1 MKNSSAPNPEDSNGS
16 PTPPNT
22 NFSPWQR
29 LAGKRISYLTL
40 PLLIMATVTEFVILA
55 TGWKYQQVVCV
66 PKGMQVLFFGIG
78 PIGAT
83 ILAVELLKLPLAIWT
98 ASRRGLQK
106 ALMIMIGLPLI
117 CLLTFQLVKDM
128 AVYEMNVALAPA
140 SQFLEQAMTQEEKI
154 TQLQGELDA
163 IDGKKGAR
171 NGNRADLDAQ
181 KARAEADFQEA
192 LKRNQAAHD
201 DAVNLTDYQKSQL
214 AEVTDRETTM
224 IRQFDA
230 DAAELTKNIADLNAH
245 RDVELGRATAW
256 NAEEARIDN
265 AYKAKMADYTNKK
278 NAYEAAKTAYNNANF
293 IQRALMS
300 KPVDPGVPPV
310 REDNTILEPTAVTVI
325 ENQIKD
331 KEAELLAVNNQR
343 RSRVAQVENDAD
355 ALRAEFDHRST
366 TKREEADRKHDEL
379 LAAYAAQTAQFA
391 AEEKEIDQNFDTTAS
406 SADGIRAQLADC
418 QKQAEVL
425 YEEREAAIKN
435 TQVFRIA
442 TTVEIIRG
450 LLMGQ
455 HPVSIKA
462 TAKERGD
469 LYTDQISMVRIWVY
483 PVLAFIVAF
492 LPTLLVEIGFST
504 IFHPEKE
511 RPKYRLGF
519 FGRRLHELYIRAGRQ
534 KMARAIRLAN
544 HTAYEINV
552 RDRALA
558 EKEGQL
564 QRQEAAHMEQ
574 LVQQA
579 NDYVAKAKASRDE
592 WVAKLASMADSLNSM
607 VQEKDAL
614 RDLQKSEVDRQIQM
628 RQNAWQDRITQM
640 RQELDTQRTAA
651 ETERTALMQE
661 HHKKLMEVTE
671 DAKNQVIKARRQ
683 VADAEVAAVEATAK
697 LTHDLKEAAH
707 ARDVAEAELQK
718 QSEFFSVKSSQAKED
733 AAREVEKAVRL
744 EKHRFERQQL
754 EFNKTLRQR
763 EEDFDHQLKQ
773 REQELT
779 IGFEARQA
787 AEQDRM
793 EQESRLRQAELD
805 RQLAARV
812 QELDARWK
820 QDIAQREEAAQ
831 NRLKQREQQL
841 QSLAEARLSE
851 VQRQSEQESHRQELE
866 LQRQLEKQSREA
878 DTRLKQDLQQKEL
891 AFATKLKQ
899 REQELIAK
907 ADARETELRTQLAS
921 DLRTRREE
929 WEREAEAHIRA
940 SETRLHQE
948 AQQKDEAAQA
958 KARQREQ
965 DLVAQLNSQSEARH
979 LALLAKWEAE
989 SEKKTRAATEPL
1001 KEMLVRA
1008 EKERDEARQVASEG
1022 RRQLQNMEKKLAE
1035 ASSFLNGWGNDKILA
1050 GAG

>member
-1 MKNSSAPNPEDSNGS
+1 
-16 PTPPNT
+16 
-22 NFSPWQR
+22 
-29 LAGKRISYLTL
+29 
-40 PLLIMATVTEFVILA
+40 MATVTEFVILA

-66 PKGMQVLFFGIG
+66 PKGMAVLFFGIG

-128 AVYEMNVALAPA
+128 AVYEMGVALAPA
-140 SQFLEQAMTQEEKI
+140 SQLLEQAMTQEDKI
-154 TQLQGELDA
+154 AQLQGELDA
-163 IDGKKGAR
+163 IAGKKGAR
-171 NGNRADLDAQ
+171 NGNRADLEAQ
-181 KARAEADFQEA
+181 KARAEADFQDA

-230 DAAELTKNIADLNAH
+230 DAADLTKSIADLNA
-245 RDVELGRATAW
+245 RREIELGRATAW

-265 AYKAKMADYTNKK
+265 AYKTKMADYTNKK
-278 NAYEAAKTAYNNANF
+278 NAYEAAKTAYDNANF
-293 IQRALMS
+293 ITRALMS

-310 REDNTILEPTAVTVI
+310 PEENTILKPTAVTLI

-331 KEAELLAVNNQR
+331 KEAELLAVNTER
-343 RSRVAQVENDAD
+343 RNRVAQVENDAD

-391 AEEKEIDQNFDTTAS
+391 AEEKQIDQNFDTTAS

-425 YEEREAAIKN
+425 YEQRETAIKN

-534 KMARAIRLAN
+534 KIARAIRLAN

-592 WVAKLASMADSLNSM
+592 WVAKLASMADSLNRM
-607 VQEKDAL
+607 VLEKDAL
-614 RDLQKSEVDRQIQM
+614 RDLQKTEVDRQIQM
-628 RQNAWQDRITQM
+628 RQNAWQDRVAQLS
-640 RQELDTQRTAA
+640 QELDNQRTAA

-683 VADAEVAAVEATAK
+683 VADAEMAAVESTAK
-697 LTHDLKEAAH
+697 LAHDLKDAVH

-773 REQELT
+773 REQELA
-779 IGFEARQA
+779 IGFDARQA
-787 AEQDRM
+787 AERERM
-793 EQESRLRQAELD
+793 EQEGRLRQVELD

-820 QDIAQREEAAQ
+820 QDVAQREEAAQ

-841 QSLAEARLSE
+841 QSLAEARLGE
-851 VQRQSEQESHRQELE
+851 VQRQSEQESHHQELE
-866 LQRQLEKQSREA
+866 LQRQLENQAREA
-878 DTRLKQDLQQKEL
+878 DTRLKQELQQKEL

-907 ADARETELRTQLAS
+907 ADTRETELRTQLAS
-921 DLRTRREE
+921 DLRARREE
-929 WEREAEAHIRA
+929 WEREADARIRA
-940 SETRLHQE
+940 SEIRFQQE
-948 AQQKDEAAQA
+948 AQQKDEAAQD

-965 DLVAQLNSQSEARH
+965 DLIAQLTSQSEARH
-979 LALLAKWEAE
+979 LALLTKWEAE

-1008 EKERDEARQVASEG
+1008 EKERDEARQLASEG

-1035 ASSFLNGWGNDKILA
+1035 ASSFLNGWGNGKVLA
-1050 GAG
+1050 GVD

>member
-1 MKNSSAPNPEDSNGS
+1 
-16 PTPPNT
+16 
-22 NFSPWQR
+22 
-29 LAGKRISYLTL
+29 
-40 PLLIMATVTEFVILA
+40 V
-55 TGWKYQQVVCV
+55 
-66 PKGMQVLFFGIG
+66 
-78 PIGAT
+78 
-83 ILAVELLKLPLAIWT
+83 
-98 ASRRGLQK
+98 
-106 ALMIMIGLPLI
+106 
-117 CLLTFQLVKDM
+117 
-128 AVYEMNVALAPA
+128 
-140 SQFLEQAMTQEEKI
+140 
-154 TQLQGELDA
+154 
-163 IDGKKGAR
+163 
-171 NGNRADLDAQ
+171 
-181 KARAEADFQEA
+181 EADA
-192 LKRNQAAHD
+192 R
-201 DAVNLTDYQKSQL
+201 QL
-214 AEVTDRETTM
+214 RES
-224 IRQFDA
+224 FD
-230 DAAELTKNIADLNAH
+230 T
-245 RDVELGRATAW
+245 
-256 NAEEARIDN
+256 
-265 AYKAKMADYTNKK
+265 
-278 NAYEAAKTAYNNANF
+278 
-293 IQRALMS
+293 
-300 KPVDPGVPPV
+300 
-310 REDNTILEPTAVTVI
+310 
-325 ENQIKD
+325 
-331 KEAELLAVNNQR
+331 
-343 RSRVAQVENDAD
+343 RSG
-355 ALRAEFDHRST
+355 
-366 TKREEADRKHDEL
+366 TKREEADRKRDEL
-379 LAAYAAQTAQFA
+379 LASLAALETSTT
-391 AEEKEIDQNFDTTAS
+391 AEEKQINQEYQAAAQNVDGIQAEIDACS
-406 SADGIRAQLADC
+406 
-418 QKQAEVL
+418 KQAEAD
-425 YEEREAAIKN
+425 YEERETDIKK
-435 TQVFRIA
+435 TQVYRIA
-442 TTVEIIRG
+442 TTVEIVRG

-455 HPVSIKA
+455 HPVTIKA

-504 IFHPEKE
+504 IFHPENE

-534 KMARAIRLAN
+534 KMARAVRLAN

-579 NDYVAKAKASRDE
+579 NDYVAKAKYSRDE

-628 RQNAWQDRITQM
+628 RQNAWQDRLAQM
-640 RQELDTQRTAA
+640 RQELDNQRTAA

-683 VADAEVAAVEATAK
+683 VADAEVAAVESTAK
-697 LTHDLKEAAH
+697 LTHDLKEAVH

-773 REQELT
+773 REQELA
-779 IGFEARQA
+779 IGFEARQV

-793 EQESRLRQAELD
+793 EQESRLRQVELD

-851 VQRQSEQESHRQELE
+851 VQRQSEQESHCQELE
-866 LQRQLEKQSREA
+866 LQRQLENQSREA
-878 DTRLKQDLQQKEL
+878 DTRLKQELQQKEL

-921 DLRTRREE
+921 DLRARREE
-929 WEREAEAHIRA
+929 WEREAEARIRA
-940 SETRLHQE
+940 GETRLQQE

-965 DLVAQLNSQSEARH
+965 DLVAQLTSQSEARH
-979 LALLAKWEAE
+979 LAVLAKWEGE

-1008 EKERDEARQVASEG
+1008 EKERDEARQAASEG
-1022 RRQLQNMEKKLAE
+1022 RRQLQNLEKKLAE
-1035 ASSFLNGWGNDKILA
+1035 ASTFLNGWGNGKVLA
-1050 GAG
+1050 GAD